1 MPVFVLLRLLLD
13 CDVLCESPQSGFL
26 PPAFSPD

>member
-13 CDVLCESPQSGFL
+13 CGGLCELPPSGFP
-26 PPAFSPD
+26 PPAFSFA